1 MNTERDEE
9 SSCWLIAKKLFFLLK
24 VNRTIGRTLMHL
36 FPLILF
42 TQYPQALHEAIL
54 QTTHLSRDT
63 AVLSGSVGVVT
74 KSNGRA

>member
-1 MNTERDEE
+1 
-9 SSCWLIAKKLFFLLK
+9 
-24 VNRTIGRTLMHL
+24 MHL